1 MSGEIRWRWRSDEGA
16 AARCRDHSFPVCGD
30 GGSTSGRRLHGDAST
45 SGGRAWVFGFHMPCC
60 QLLPAPAVGSPQPQ
74 AESQGP
80 SQGLPIQP
88 YLSGGP
94 PHTEK
99 GCWRI
104 LFSQRYVF
112 LKTSNSANNDMVTK
126 STACGSPGQTQ
137 NCDHAGDCE
146 GVGGGRGRDTSRLQ

>member
-1 MSGEIRWRWRSDEGA
+1 MNTEECPKAPVEDIVYLKRLGGCGAQMKGLLQGAEISRVWGWWIHLGAEAPWRCVNLWQK
-16 AARCRDHSFPVCGD
+16 
-30 GGSTSGRRLHGDAST
+30 
-45 SGGRAWVFGFHMPCC
+45 AWVFGFHMPAAGPCC
-60 QLLPAPAVGSPQPQ
+60 GKSPT
-74 AESQGP
+74 S
-80 SQGLPIQP
+80 GLPIQL

-126 STACGSPGQTQ
+126 STACGSPGL
-137 NCDHAGDCE
+137 
-146 GVGGGRGRDTSRLQ
+146 GRCSHIWPFLPRHRPDTEL